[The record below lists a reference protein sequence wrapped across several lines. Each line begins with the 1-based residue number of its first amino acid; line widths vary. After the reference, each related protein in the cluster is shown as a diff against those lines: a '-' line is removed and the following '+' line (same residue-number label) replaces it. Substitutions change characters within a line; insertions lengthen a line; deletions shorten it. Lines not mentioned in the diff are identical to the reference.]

1 VQAQAVAWISKKV
14 AKKNGGAT
22 VPNSGG
28 LLKALSQP
36 KTEARLKKESMLCGS

>member
-1 VQAQAVAWISKKV
+1 LQAQAVAWISEKV
-14 AKKNGGAT
+14 AKKNGS
-22 VPNSGG
+22 PNSGG